1 MAGKAIGPPYKWEH
15 RDAETT
21 LLDARRQELLAVQ
34 AMAPEQMLEWNQL
47 TASLSSSSHKGLASI
62 SSTENQRE
70 FLEGPFGKP
79 TISGADAAALV
90 GYSLS
95 DVNIL
100 LEQDNLEHGV
110 LFSSAI
116 QRWHHEGRVN
126 CFGSTVQVEKGDPGN
141 IVARAHEAQSQ
152 GKFISVY
159 GSSAHLLESVP
170 VLYEL
175 VEHELPVIFQV
186 HVEGRQGI
194 AEVLAARG
202 TGAAI
207 LWAYSAQEAYDLSLV
222 AAHISRHGKIPIVVC
237 QDSAGVANDLATVN
251 VLDLSDSKVLSHFA
265 PISRDLVEGAAAATA
280 AAVAVASNAPSFAS
294 VPDDLDHSVVTDAAT
309 VLHTAYAAASQL
321 TGRRLSPMKYHGP
334 GTNAS
339 GVAVVF
345 GPGAVALQQTLP
357 KGSSVGVLEVGAL
370 RPFSAD
376 ELVSLL
382 PPNVEVVYVTNVCSL
397 EPGAGT
403 HGSIAEGVV
412 LALHRMA
419 SQSKIVQLNVHVD
432 GHGFT
437 PTLARAVHHRLNFPA
452 TIGNDADAGTLTI
465 RADDPGTHLAA
476 DQKFLPLP
484 RKEAV
489 VWTMTSD
496 LASVRAA
503 SATLVSALNN
513 YEDGTTVQGGLLG
526 AADSGNQ
533 FVAKLQVAFGTSSA
547 SVMDYASSEADLVVC
562 NAASLLLSPQYDVL
576 GSLRHGGVLF
586 VNCPWGLTEFETMLP
601 DDVKHV
607 VAGKTDRIFH
617 VDVNALAAQFDGCEA
632 AVLQAV
638 VFNLLTDARPE
649 TVANAVLSKLES
661 SKQFNEC
668 RAAIEH
674 TFDAMQML
682 SVPHNWKGSNAD
694 EVHHRTSR
702 EAFQPIVEP
711 NATLATAAAN
721 AGGSIDASY
730 TDLLQHVFGNRV
742 VIADAGDATSLFEEK
757 FTVGT
762 EYNDIVDTIFAK
774 RPEFCFG
781 VHLAKLQRRQQL
793 VEDVKGLLE
802 QPVSIGDSLRSVLAA
817 WYNAREN
824 PAQSKLAGDVLVQR
838 LSGRSAAVSGS
849 QLDRIWE
856 ARDLLPKQTKWIVGS
871 DSWSTDIGYSGIHHV
886 IASGQN
892 VNVLVLETTPHVVG
906 KQYGNHGKTKKDIGL
921 YCMNY
926 GNTYVASISQGDSRA
941 QAVRALAE
949 ADAFDGP
956 SVVIAYAPSAEVDRE
971 EAPAGDGGGALA
983 EEHGNVEVAGALPWP
998 MYRWNPQRKED
1009 SFQVDCQ
1016 NLRKDLEKFTDRV
1029 SHLSLLSKKE
1039 QTSATHF
1046 KTSLEDK
1053 YASHDVALRAEVD
1066 AANASGAGTVDMSIC
1081 IAYGSDSGKG
1091 AAVAARMK
1099 QKAEL
1104 RKVREVRSVEANEL
1118 NVEDLASVDVLV
1130 FVMSTAGQGEMC
1142 GNAKQFWSELS
1153 TASKSSV
1160 DLKDTRFAVFG
1171 LGDSAYWGS
1180 GTAES
1185 AKYFCLPAKELD
1197 TALTNLGGKKVL
1209 DPGLGDDQH
1218 ANGLDGAFVPW
1229 ESTFFK
1235 TLGINSL
1242 GNEEAVKVVGM
1253 VDDDVKR
1260 ESNYLRGTLLESL
1273 ADTSTGAIL
1282 PEDTKVSKFHGIYM
1296 QDDRDIRPGLEA
1308 AGKERAY
1315 TFMIRIGI
1323 PGGVCSPAQYLAM
1336 SALARSHCSG
1346 TLKLTTRQAFQ
1357 FHGIIKKKLKPTV
1370 QIINRNLMDT
1380 LAACGDVNRNVIASP
1395 NPFQSAVHAEV
1406 LAFAQRV
1413 NLHLKPQTQAY
1424 HEIWL
1429 DKYKVGGDANAEVE
1443 PLYGDTYLP
1452 RKFKIAIAVPPM
1464 NDVDVFSHCL
1474 GYVAI
1479 VVGGKLLGFNVCVG
1493 GGMGTTHGNKKT
1505 YPRLSD
1511 VMGFCTVEQA
1521 VEVGEHVMTVQRD
1534 YGDRKNRK
1542 HARLKYTVEDHGID
1556 WYRAEVERRAGF
1568 KLGAARPFKFESNG
1582 DRFGWTE
1589 GIDGKFHY
1597 GLFVENGRLR
1607 DTEDIEGRPGR
1618 QLRTGMDEISRIHT
1632 GDFRLTANQ
1641 NCIIGSVTAEQ
1652 RPIIQRLLDKYNM
1665 DSTKYSGLRL
1675 NSMACVALP
1684 TCALA
1689 MAESER
1695 YLPSLVGK
1703 LDKLL
1708 EKNGLAEE
1716 PIMIRM
1722 SGCPNGCSRPFM
1734 AEIVFVG
1741 KAPETYN
1748 MYLGGGFSGN
1758 RLAKIYKEGVKEA
1771 QILRILEP
1779 MFSDFAT
1786 KRTSGEHFGDFVI
1799 RMGIVQPTLAGRVF
1813 HEVDEASNKV
1823 PNVPPQVYW

>member
-1 MAGKAIGPPYKWEH
+1 M
-15 RDAETT
+15 
-21 LLDARRQELLAVQ
+21 
-34 AMAPEQMLEWNQL
+34 
-47 TASLSSSSHKGLASI
+47 
-62 SSTENQRE
+62 
-70 FLEGPFGKP
+70 
-79 TISGADAAALV
+79 
-90 GYSLS
+90 
-95 DVNIL
+95 
-100 LEQDNLEHGV
+100 
-110 LFSSAI
+110 
-116 QRWHHEGRVN
+116 
-126 CFGSTVQVEKGDPGN
+126 EKGDPGN
-141 IVARAHEAQSQ
+141 VVVRAQEAQSQ
-152 GKFISVY
+152 GKLITVF
-159 GSSAHLLESVP
+159 GSSSHLLESVP
-170 VLYEL
+170 FLFEL
-175 VEHELPVIFQV
+175 VEHELPCIFQV
-186 HVEGRQGI
+186 HVKGRQGI

-222 AAHISRHGKIPIVVC
+222 AVHMSRHGKVPVIVC
-237 QDSAGVANDLATVN
+237 QDSIGIANDLATVN
-251 VLDLSDSKVLSHFA
+251 VLELSDADVLGHFA
-265 PISRDLVEGAAAATA
+265 AVGGGAEAEDGEGAA
-280 AAVAVASNAPSFAS
+280 VARAPSFAS
-294 VPDDLDHSVVTDAAT
+294 VPDDLDHGTATTAAN
-309 VLHTAYAAASQL
+309 VLHAAYAATAVL
-321 TGRRLSPMKYHGP
+321 TGRPLSPMKYHGP
-334 GTNAS
+334 GAS
-339 GVAVVF
+339 ANGVVVVF

-357 KGSSVGVLEVGAL
+357 KGSSVGVLEISAL

-376 ELVSLL
+376 TLVSLL
-382 PPNVEVVYVTNVCSL
+382 PPNVEELYVTNVCSL

-412 LALHRMA
+412 LALHKMSSESR
-419 SQSKIVQLNVHVD
+419 IVQLNVHVD
-432 GHGFT
+432 SRGFT
-437 PTLARAVHHRLNFPA
+437 PVLARAVHHRLDSA
-452 TIGNDADAGTLTI
+452 SAEGGDAEAGTVTV
-465 RADDPGTHLAA
+465 RADTPDTQLLAV
-476 DQKFLPLP
+476 DQKFLPLA

-489 VWTMTSD
+489 VWTMHSD
-496 LASVRAA
+496 LTSVRAA
-503 SATLVSALNN
+503 SATLVAALNN
-513 YEDGTTVQGGLLG
+513 YEDGVAVQGGVVG
-526 AADSGNQ
+526 AEDSSNQ
-533 FVAKLQVAFGTSSA
+533 FVAKLQVAFGTGHM

-562 NAASLLLSPQYDVL
+562 NAASLLLSPQYDIL
-576 GSLRHGGVLF
+576 SSLRHGGFLF
-586 VNCPWGLTEFETMLP
+586 INCPWEPTDFEMMLP
-601 DDVKHV
+601 DDIKHL
-607 VAGKTDRIFH
+607 VAEKTDRIFYLD
-617 VDVNALAAQFDGCEA
+617 VDSIAAEFQGCEA

-649 TVANAVLSKLES
+649 TVANAVLSKLET
-661 SKQFNEC
+661 SKEFNEC
-668 RAAIEH
+668 RAAIDK
-674 TFDAMQML
+674 TFHAMQVL
-682 SVPHNWKGSNAD
+682 SIPHDWKGAIAITAD
-694 EVHHRTSR
+694 GNGHHYHVSD
-702 EAFQPIVEP
+702 ESFQPIVEP
-711 NATLATAAAN
+711 NAMAALTTV
-721 AGGSIDASY
+721 DASGSTQQPY
-730 TDLLQHVFGNRV
+730 SDLLQHVFGNRI
-742 VIADAGDATSLFEEK
+742 VIADAGDSTSLFEEK
-757 FTVGT
+757 FTMAT
-762 EYNDIVDTIFAK
+762 EYSDVVDTIFAK

-781 VHLAKLQRRQQL
+781 VHLAKLQRRHQL
-793 VEDVKGLLE
+793 VEDVKALLE
-802 QPVSIGDSLRSVLAA
+802 HPTEPLEGSLRSVFAA
-817 WYNAREN
+817 WYHAHEN
-824 PAQSKLAGDVLVQR
+824 PARSKLAGDVLKQR
-838 LSGRSAAVSGS
+838 LSGRNAASPTS
-849 QLDRIWE
+849 RFNRIWE

-906 KQYGNHGKTKKDIGL
+906 KQFAAGGKSKKDIGL

-926 GNTYVASISQGDSRA
+926 GNTFVASISLDASRA

-956 SVVIAYAPSAEVDRE
+956 SVVIAYAAGRGDEATGHGDAADSAAAVVDS
-971 EAPAGDGGGALA
+971 GGAAADSGAA
-983 EEHGNVEVAGALPWP
+983 EIGAAAAAAAATAVPWP
-998 MYRWNPQRKED
+998 LYRWNPERGDEP
-1009 SFQVDCQ
+1009 FQVDSKS
-1016 NLRKDLEKFTDRV
+1016 LRKDLEKFTERV
-1029 SHLSLLSKKE
+1029 SHLSLLAKKE
-1039 QTSATHF
+1039 QASATNF
-1046 KTSLEDK
+1046 TTSLEANYELRD
-1053 YASHDVALRAEVD
+1053 AALQAESE

-1091 AAVAARMK
+1091 AVVADRIK
-1099 QKAEL
+1099 RKAEL
-1104 RKVREVRSVEANEL
+1104 RKVREVRCVEANDL
-1118 NVEDLASVDVLV
+1118 SVDDLANVDVLA

-1142 GNAKQFWSELS
+1142 GNAKAFWNDVSI
-1153 TASKSSV
+1153 ASQSSV
-1160 DLKDTRFAVFG
+1160 DLSDVRFGVFG
-1171 LGDSAYWGS
+1171 LGDSAYWGA

-1197 TALTNLGGKKVL
+1197 AVLGNLGGKKIL
-1209 DPGLGDDQH
+1209 DAGLGDDQD
-1218 ANGLDGAFVPW
+1218 ANGVDGAFLPW
-1229 ESTFFK
+1229 ENTFFK
-1235 TLGINSL
+1235 TLGIN
-1242 GNEEAVKVVGM
+1242 AVGAEDDIKVVGM

-1282 PEDTKVSKFHGIYM
+1282 PEDTKISKFHGIYM

-1323 PGGVCSPAQYLAM
+1323 PGGVCTPAQYLAM

-1395 NPFQSAVHAEV
+1395 NPYQSEVHGEV
-1406 LAFAQRV
+1406 LAFARAL

-1429 DKYKVGGDANAEVE
+1429 DKYVVAGNANAEVE

-1452 RKFKIAIAVPPM
+1452 RKFKVAIAVPPM

-1474 GYVAI
+1474 GYVAV

-1511 VMGFCTVEQA
+1511 QLGFCTVDQA
-1521 VEVGEHVMTVQRD
+1521 IKVGEHVMTVQRD

-1542 HARLKYTVEDHGID
+1542 HARLKYTVEDHGVE
-1556 WYRAEVERRAGF
+1556 WYRAEVERRCGF
-1568 KLGAARPFKFESNG
+1568 KLGTPRPFKFDSNG
-1582 DRFGWTE
+1582 DRFGWSE
-1589 GIDGKFHY
+1589 GVDGKFHY

-1607 DTEDIEGRPGR
+1607 DTETR

-1641 NCIIGSVTAEQ
+1641 NCIIGSVTPEQ

-1695 YLPSLVGK
+1695 YLPDLITNI
-1703 LDKLL
+1703 DKIL

-1748 MYLGGGFSGN
+1748 MYLGGGFAGN

-1779 MFSDFAT
+1779 MFSDYAT
-1786 KRTSGEHFGDFVI
+1786 KRTEGEHFGDFCI
-1799 RMGIVQPTLAGRVF
+1799 RTGIVQPTLAGRVF
-1813 HEVDEASNKV
+1813 HEVDEASNKI